1 MVLPLLLGGLGL
13 GSGWMAAA
21 SLATQ
26 ALPYLTGDK
35 KKFDWKDALS
45 IGLGL
50 HGVTKP
56 GAFDASKE
64 LTKQGAKGAQ
74 SIGTQVGSMLTKE
87 GGEWMLPAQR
97 AQSIAEQVGSI
108 AKPTTPIAKE
118 NGFNPIE
125 FIGDWASKDSL
136 IPGTSN
142 FNLAKMGLEAYAPRY
157 QLKQATDACQKSID
171 AHTKKYKSKADGKVT
186 RSYDTV
192 LNSGACKGLGIAQS
206 KLAESKS
213 KNISNLLKIWSN
225 YDEDSKLSKALRG
238 VE

>member
-1 MVLPLLLGGLGL
+1 
-13 GSGWMAAA
+13 
-21 SLATQ
+21 
-26 ALPYLTGDK
+26 
-35 KKFDWKDALS
+35 
-45 IGLGL
+45 
-50 HGVTKP
+50 
-56 GAFDASKE
+56 
-64 LTKQGAKGAQ
+64 
-74 SIGTQVGSMLTKE
+74 
-87 GGEWMLPAQR
+87 
-97 AQSIAEQVGSI
+97 VGSI